1 MKYSLPVA
9 YCLPLLLSSSLSF
22 WAFLS
27 HFLFSS
33 KAYWFWQLSVHHEF
47 SCHWNKNMTHY
58 TTTTQDWVWS
68 DKLSVDVIPLVSLPL
83 NLAQEV
89 GYILSFVTFSCNTL
103 RVYFSLQ
110 KGQQACNE
118 NVTTSDG
125 RWQMESGYALCIYRW
140 VDGWM
145 MGEERNRVW
154 IAEHYTSRCHESIL
168 SHSPAELN
176 LFTTFSPQVTP
187 CLFYKIY
194 CASEQ
199 SLQDPYIPFL
209 PMDVKQQRKNADMC
223 NCTLHNRNFKDI

>member
-1 MKYSLPVA
+1 MA
-9 YCLPLLLSSSLSF
+9 YCLPFLSSSSHSF
-22 WAFLS
+22 RPCLS

-47 SCHWNKNMTHY
+47 SCHWNKNMTRY

-83 NLAQEV
+83 NRAQEV
-89 GYILSFVTFSCNTL
+89 GYILSFVTFSCNTP

-125 RWQMESGYALCIYRW
+125 HWQMESGYALCIYRW

-145 MGEERNRVW
+145 MGEERNSRTLHQQVSW
-154 IAEHYTSRCHESIL
+154 KHFVSQPRWAESLHHRQSSGYSQAFFF
-168 SHSPAELN
+168 P
-176 LFTTFSPQVTP
+176 
-187 CLFYKIY
+187 YKIY
-194 CASEQ
+194 CTSEQ
-199 SLQDPYIPFL
+199 SLQDPYITFYQWNDDWNSWGKMLTCATTP
-209 PMDVKQQRKNADMC
+209 
-223 NCTLHNRNFKDI
+223 HNRTEQNRIFKDI